1 MCPVFPLMYLPVSSA
16 FVSSI
21 YLTIESIML
30 AVFHLLVLGV
40 RVVLVYECIRVCV
53 RFHSCTEKVVYDG
66 YIDKQ

>member
-40 RVVLVYECIRVCV
+40 
-53 RFHSCTEKVVYDG
+53 
-66 YIDKQ
+66 